1 MLRRTIAITTLL
13 ALAGCTTIPK
23 QTQRLSA
30 TLVGRPVAELDAK
43 YGKPFVFGDRVT
55 IHQYNVVRG
64 KADWSILIPSGST
77 TSQVSGYVDGHPFQG
92 TVTTPNA
99 SPSFGRNNDVQCN
112 LNAFI
117 DADGIVTSIE
127 LSGDT
132 WACRKFS

>member
-43 YGKPFVFGDRVT
+43 YGKPFVFGERVT

-77 TSQVSGYVDGHPFQG
+77 TSRVSGYVDGHPFQG

-99 SPSFGRNNDVQCN
+99 SPYVRSNNDAQCN